1 MIIKGINFCGI
12 DIHINIF
19 HSSFDRILTNHIWIG
34 AIPNF
39 EINNSIITISKLIKD
54 NDLNK
59 IKRKRTTEAFTWKVK
74 YLIAINFICL
84 PLVNNIIPTKDIKF
98 TSIINQVTIIEFEE
112 SENIILITFRK
123 RAKINRYH
131 EIDLVEC
138 LIKGLSW

>member
-123 RAKINRYH
+123 RAKISRYH